1 MMREATEP
9 WSSVELQGQ
18 EREVALQNRA
28 ASLTLWTG
36 LGAILSLLLTCLLGS
51 FRLVTDNIVPYVLIL
66 GVLLVASVIIFF
78 VPSKKDERWFIVSS
92 LLNHA
97 GIGVAVLFLLQILGL
112 EIRLMNLVVS
122 GLPAAAILFGA
133 VMFYLGA
140 EEGSR
145 KRLLQGGLV
154 LLAVICL
161 GAVIMYFRE
170 STEFW
175 LCMAVCALLSCA
187 GLGALIWTNANPE
200 GRSIQKALAVVSFS
214 VYLLMLAAAAVALFV
229 VASGS
234 GSSSNRNKS
243 RSKNSNSK
251 KGGLFGSGGVLG
263 GIFGGERSTRSTYR
277 VRTFWFPGYLWYFTP
292 YTRYAAID
300 RMEGL
305 SMDEREAQRRR
316 YRSRRAIVLAV
327 VAVIVI
333 ALIALAILMGRR

>member
-1 MMREATEP
+1 MMRVATEP

-28 ASLTLWTG
+28 ASLTMWTG

-51 FRLVTDNIVPYVLIL
+51 LRLITDSIAPYVLIL

-78 VPSKKDERWFIVSS
+78 VPSKKDERWYIVSS

-97 GIGVAVLFLLQILGL
+97 GIGIAVLFLLQVLGL

-122 GLPAAAILFGA
+122 GLPAGAILFGA

-140 EEGSR
+140 EEGKR
-145 KRLLQGGLV
+145 NRLLQGGLV
-154 LLAVICL
+154 LLVVICL

-200 GRSIQKALAVVSFS
+200 GRSIYKALAVSSFS
-214 VYLLMLAAAAVALFV
+214 VYLLLLIAAAVALFV
-229 VASGS
+229 AASGS
-234 GSSSNRNKS
+234 GNSDRNKS
-243 RSKNSNSK
+243 RSKKSGSE
-251 KGGLFGSGGVLG
+251 KGGLFGSGGILG
-263 GIFGGERSTRSTYR
+263 NMFGGVRRTRSTYR
-277 VRTFWFPGYLWYFTP
+277 VRTFWFPGYLWYYTP

-305 SMDEREAQRRR
+305 TMDEREGLRRR
-316 YRSRRAIVLAV
+316 YRRCRDVVLAV
-327 VAVIVI
+327 VAVIVV
-333 ALIALAILMGRR
+333 ALIALAILTGRR